1 MKKEIWTVDSFS
13 NLSDK
18 ELIDIWASDIE
29 AELKK
34 RGYEYGWHKKELFSG
49 VIYILVNPAFPDL
62 VKIGYSDN
70 IQKRMKTLNSN
81 SGLPD
86 PYHCYAF
93 YRVRKRLEDLK
104 LHNLIDSL
112 DPALRHSKNR
122 EFYEMNKEKAYEI
135 LYAIAQINGDEDQL
149 IKNPFSDSFFDIQQT
164 SNKDNSNYGK
174 KQNLKFSMIG
184 IPIGSTLTF
193 AKDNSIKCTTVDDTN
208 KVNYCGE
215 TYSISSLAKKLLNV
229 SAAQGGLYF
238 MYNGELLTEIR
249 NRLGK

>member
-1 MKKEIWTVDSFS
+1 MDNIS

-18 ELIDIWASDIE
+18 ELIYTWSSDVE
-29 AELKK
+29 NELKK
-34 RGYEYGWHKKELFSG
+34 RGYEYGWHKKELFAG

-70 IQKRMKTLNSN
+70 IQSRMKRFNSN

-86 PYHCYAF
+86 PYHCYAI
-93 YRVRKRLEDLK
+93 YRVRKRLEDLR

-112 DPALRHSKNR
+112 DPTLRHSKNR

-135 LYAIAQINGDEDQL
+135 LFAIAQINGDEEQL
-149 IKNPFSDSFFDIQQT
+149 IKNPFSDSFFDVQQT
-164 SNKDNSNYGK
+164 NETSNNNSGK

-184 IPIGSTLTF
+184 IPVGSTLVF
-193 AKDNSIKCTTVDDTN
+193 AKDNSITCTTVDEIN
-208 KVNYCGE
+208 KVSYCGE
-215 TYSISSLAKKLLNV
+215 LYSISSLAKKLLNV
-229 SAAQGGLYF
+229 SAAQGGLHF

-249 NRLGK
+249 KRLDV